1 MVELVTH
8 FPDGSPYTYHRHA
21 EGMVN
26 IGWLDSSHEYRRGE
40 VAEEVVD
47 GLLRL
52 VTRPDNQTRGLHECH
67 FCGVIYLQ
75 VDNPHSKTGT
85 SLLGSA
91 EIHVRGSS
99 DDTVLVAPTL
109 VIHYILEHG
118 YRPPDEFLEAVEVE
132 VRRRFGEE
140 ALTGRSS

>member
-1 MVELVTH
+1 MTH

-52 VTRPDNQTRGLHECH
+52 VTRPDNQTRGLQHECH

>member
-1 MVELVTH
+1 MTYY
-8 FPDGSPYTYHRHA
+8 PDGSPYTYHQPA

-26 IGWLDSSHEYRRGE
+26 IGWLDRSHAYQQGE
-40 VAEEVVD
+40 VADEVVD

-67 FCGVIYLQ
+67 FCGVIFLT
-75 VDNPHSKTGT
+75 VDNPHAKNGT

-99 DDTVLVAPTL
+99 GGTVFVAPTL
-109 VIHYILEHG
+109 VIHYIVEHQ
-118 YRPPDEFLEAVEVE
+118 YQPPDEFLDAVEVE
-132 VRRRFGEE
+132 VRRRSGEQV
-140 ALTGRSS
+140 